1 MYAEKRHSGIGCN
14 IIYNYF
20 YGKCPEP
27 GSTPAI
33 ERDFQTGAAE
43 AGWIITV
50 YMLTCAALTVP
61 FGKIADTG
69 RKNLILRWGIF
80 IFTLACT
87 AAAFSF
93 NMAMLIICRAAQG
106 VGASMIFSTNI
117 AVLVN
122 SEEEKPPWKSAGDM
136 SHAQTM
142 GDFLQDLP
150 WAES

>member
-1 MYAEKRHSGIGCN
+1 MEKKSPVCTQKSVILVSAATSF
-14 IIYNYF
+14 ITTF
-20 YGKCPEP
+20 M
-27 GSTPAI
+27 GSALNLAVPAI

-93 NMAMLIICRAAQG
+93 NMAIIPFG
-106 VGASMIFSTNI
+106 VHAIFPS
-117 AVLVN
+117 
-122 SEEEKPPWKSAGDM
+122 
-136 SHAQTM
+136 
-142 GDFLQDLP
+142 
-150 WAES
+150 